1 MHSAAIVSG
10 AVRKHFVCVQRSI
23 NMTMTLSPAR
33 YALSVC
39 AAAAILA
46 GCGGGST
53 SPSYQPFG
61 MSQTT
66 RAQSLSSAV
75 AVHDASCQGQRSFQY
90 IGHAQRFEVPRCA
103 TTIYVDAKGA
113 SGEYGGDGGEV
124 DATIPVTPRETL
136 IVIVGG
142 AGHKFNG
149 GFNGGA
155 AGAREIIR
163 RGRYKG
169 RYAGAGGGGASDVRQ
184 GGSTLADRVVV
195 AGGGGG
201 EDNSGTDP
209 GIGGKGGGLPDG
221 GGGGT
226 PGCNFGTPTAGG
238 GGTQSSGGTGG
249 AGSNGGSL
257 GKGGVGVSLC
267 LFHVTVPPIS
277 LPYLSS
283 GGGGGYYGG
292 GGGGAGGAG
301 GGGSGYAEPTS
312 TNVSSKKGV
321 NSGNG
326 SALICW
332 GYSNK
337 ECGTHEAR

>member
-1 MHSAAIVSG
+1 
-10 AVRKHFVCVQRSI
+10 
-23 NMTMTLSPAR
+23 MTVTLSPAR

-169 RYAGAGGGGASDVRQ
+169 RYAWCWWWR
-184 GGSTLADRVVV
+184 R
-195 AGGGGG
+195 
-201 EDNSGTDP
+201 
-209 GIGGKGGGLPDG
+209 KRR
-221 GGGGT
+221 T
-226 PGCNFGTPTAGG
+226 PGREHAGRPRCGSRRWRGRGQQRHRSRHRRKGRWPTGRRRWRNSRLQLRDSNRRWRRHAVLRRHGRSRKQRRLAGQRRRRCQFMPLPCHRSPDFAALFEQWRG
-238 GGTQSSGGTGG
+238 RWLLRWRRGRCRWRRRWR
-249 AGSNGGSL
+249 
-257 GKGGVGVSLC
+257 VGL
-267 LFHVTVPPIS
+267 
-277 LPYLSS
+277 
-283 GGGGGYYGG
+283 
-292 GGGGAGGAG
+292 
-301 GGGSGYAEPTS
+301 
-312 TNVSSKKGV
+312 
-321 NSGNG
+321 
-326 SALICW
+326 
-332 GYSNK
+332 
-337 ECGTHEAR
+337 R